1 MKNLIKYIVLA
12 GLLLN
17 GFTEANATLTLK
29 EIRTASSDVLVVVFN
44 SETKLP
50 TTNYNTWISTKI
62 NVNEVKTTDLSA
74 WRLNGEQPLQ
84 IYKFVTESSA
94 TNSGPKRA
102 EHRIFLKTTGLV
114 NGVKYKLETPHG
126 DTTFVFNDRAV
137 FCESIKTNQNA
148 YSGLSDVRYANFAI
162 WLGTGGSQKIE
173 GTLPEYE
180 VYEMSTG
187 NTITRGTL
195 VQYGSDVSSGD
206 FVYRIDLSEVPEG
219 GPYKIS
225 VKGYGC
231 SWPFGVGGDFSSRL
245 GYVSFRSM
253 YYQRCGIPLKQP
265 YAWEDIRMKHC
276 HTLLY
281 DVNASTGEANL
292 DVVGTEPTF
301 TVYGGYHDA
310 GDADRRL
317 YHLVRVPPVLM
328 TTYEAFPEY
337 FSDNQFNIP
346 DKFDENFNIL
356 GKGNGIPD
364 IIDEAEWATLIWE
377 YLQDPDGGVHW
388 GTETRGYPEPFAI
401 PMDLDTKK
409 YGTIR
414 IDNEA
419 TAMAA
424 GVFMHLARLLE
435 PYKPE
440 RSAELQQRAENAM
453 AFVGDKAND
462 QQKLYFAVQKYLLTG
477 DNTAH
482 QQVKELTG
490 RFAASEATN
499 PGSSVYSNNAL
510 AVFFYSYLR
519 DKERPKDQEAVQ
531 QMRNILRK
539 SAEREIAIF
548 NSFAYP
554 VGNPVTT
561 RRQWGNNVNQGQH
574 AYPCLLQYSLL
585 KEQRYIDVVSQLMDY
600 NQGLN
605 PIGKCYVT
613 GLGFDQVKNPHDRES
628 EYTKSKGWGVKPGIL
643 VYGPGNL
650 PDRIEFTI
658 LPAITA
664 LPRER
669 QWVDHLFTYGMNEFT
684 IHETLIYP
692 AVIYP
697 VLAEGRVW
705 DDTKDLFDV
714 PDVSIISD
722 INENEPDIIEI
733 YPNPVK
739 NNITVSS
746 TENIEIYSIKLMDS
760 LGRIVRQID
769 HINQTDYNLNMNA
782 YPKGVYILSI
792 ESRSGASIKKLIKIE

>member
-1 MKNLIKYIVLA
+1 MKKLVKYLVLIS
-12 GLLLN
+12 LLLN
-17 GFTEANATLTLK
+17 VIPQANATLKLK
-29 EIRTASSDVLVVVFN
+29 EVHTASSDVLVVVFN
-44 SETKLP
+44 SEIKAP
-50 TTNYNTWISTKI
+50 SDVYSDWISTKI
-62 NVNEVKTTDLSA
+62 DVNEVKTDDISA
-74 WRLNGEQPLQ
+74 WKINGKQPLE
-84 IYKFVTESSA
+84 IHKFVTELSA
-94 TNSGPKRA
+94 TSSDPKRA
-102 EHRIFLKTTGLV
+102 EHRVFLKVSRLK
-114 NGVKYKLETPHG
+114 NGTEYKLETPHG

-148 YSGLSDVRYANFAI
+148 YSGLSKARFANFAI

-173 GTLPEYE
+173 GKLPKYK
-180 VYEMSTG
+180 VYDMSSGKTVSG
-187 NTITRGTL
+187 GTL
-195 VQYGSDVSSGD
+195 KEIGRDESSGD
-206 FVYRIDLSEVPEG
+206 YVYRIDLSGVPEG

-265 YAWEDIRMKHC
+265 YAWEDIRESHC
-276 HTLLY
+276 HTDLY
-281 DVNASTGEANL
+281 EVNAPTGEAHL
-292 DVVGTEPTF
+292 RVAGTEPSI

-317 YHLVRVPPVLM
+317 YHLTRVPSVLM

-337 FSDNQFNIP
+337 FTDNQFNIP

-401 PMDLDTKK
+401 PMDKDDKK

-414 IDNEA
+414 SDNEA

-424 GVFMHLARLLE
+424 GVFMHLARLMK
-435 PYKPE
+435 PYNPE
-440 RSAELQQRAENAM
+440 RAAELQQRAEKAM

-462 QQKLYFAVQKYLLTG
+462 QHKLYFAIQKYLLTG

-482 QQVKELTG
+482 QQAKELTG

-499 PGSSVYSNNAL
+499 PGSSDYSNNVL
-510 AVFFYSYLR
+510 AVFFYPYLVE
-519 DKERPKDQEAVQ
+519 KERPTDQKAVQ
-531 QMRNILRK
+531 QMKDMLRNR
-539 SAEREIAIF
+539 ADMEIGIF

-561 RRQWGNNVNQGQH
+561 RRHWGNNVNQGAH
-574 AYPCLLQYSLL
+574 AYPCLLEWSLS
-585 KEQRYIDVVSQLMDY
+585 KEQKYIDVVSQLMDY

-613 GLGFDQVKNPHDRES
+613 GIGFDQVKNPHDRES
-628 EYTKSKGWGVKPGIL
+628 AYTKSQGWGVKPGIL

-650 PDRIEFTI
+650 PDRIEFNI
-658 LPAITA
+658 LPEIKT

-669 QWVDHLFTYGMNEFT
+669 QWVDHLYTYGMNEFT

-697 VLAEGRVW
+697 VLAEGRIW
-705 DDTKDLFDV
+705 DETKDPFAIS
-714 PDVSIISD
+714 VS
-722 INENEPDIIEI
+722 P
-733 YPNPVK
+733 
-739 NNITVSS
+739 
-746 TENIEIYSIKLMDS
+746 
-760 LGRIVRQID
+760 
-769 HINQTDYNLNMNA
+769 
-782 YPKGVYILSI
+782 
-792 ESRSGASIKKLIKIE
+792 SGK

>member
-1 MKNLIKYIVLA
+1 MKNLIKYLVFIC
-12 GLLLN
+12 LLLCIIPQ
-17 GFTEANATLTLK
+17 ANATLKLK
-29 EIRTASSDVLVVVFN
+29 EIRTASSDVLVVVFT
-44 SETKLP
+44 SEITFSS
-50 TTNYNTWISTKI
+50 TNYNTWISTKI
-62 NVNEVKTTDLSA
+62 DVNEVKTGNISA
-74 WRLNGEQPLQ
+74 WKLNGEQPLE
-84 IYKFVTESSA
+84 INKFVTESSA

-102 EHRIFLKTTGLV
+102 EHRIFLKVPRLI
-114 NGVKYKLETPHG
+114 NGEKYTLETPHG
-126 DTTFVFNDRAV
+126 DTTFVFNDKAI

-148 YSGLSDVRYANFAI
+148 YSGLSHVRFANFAI

-173 GTLPEYE
+173 GDLPDYE
-180 VYEMSTG
+180 VYEMSSG
-187 NTITRGTL
+187 KVISGGTL
-195 VQYGSDVSSGD
+195 MEVGHDESSGD
-206 FVYRIDLSEVPEG
+206 FVYRINLSDVPEG

-231 SWPFGVGGDFSSRL
+231 SWPFGVGGDFSSRV

-265 YAWEDIRMKHC
+265 YAWEDIRMNAC

-292 DVVGTEPTF
+292 NVIGTEPSF

-317 YHLVRVPPVLM
+317 YHLIRVPPVLM

-337 FSDNQFNIP
+337 FTDNQFNIP
-346 DKFDENFNIL
+346 DKFDEDFNVL

-388 GTETRGYPEPFAI
+388 GTETKGYPEPFAI
-401 PMDLDTKK
+401 PMDHDYKK

-419 TAMAA
+419 TGMAA
-424 GVFMHLARLLE
+424 GVFMHLARLLK

-440 RSAELQQRAENAM
+440 RSAELQQRAEKAM
-453 AFVGDKAND
+453 AFVGDNAND

-482 QQVKELTG
+482 QQIKYLAG
-490 RFAASEATN
+490 RFAASEAAN
-499 PGSSVYSNNAL
+499 PGSSDYSNNVL
-510 AVFFYSYLR
+510 AIFFYPYLIE
-519 DKERPKDQEAVQ
+519 KERPKDQEVVQ
-531 QMRNILRK
+531 QLRNILRK
-539 SAEREIAIF
+539 RADREVAIF
-548 NSFAYP
+548 KSFAYP
-554 VGNPVTT
+554 VGNPFTT
-561 RRQWGNNVNQGQH
+561 RRQWGNNVIQGQH

-613 GLGFDQVKNPHDRES
+613 GIGFDQVKNPHDRES

-658 LPAITA
+658 LPGITV

-714 PDVSIISD
+714 PDVSVISD
-722 INENEPDIIEI
+722 INENEPDKIDI

-739 NNITVSS
+739 DNLTVYS
-746 TENIEIYSIKLMDS
+746 TENIEIYSIQLMDS

-769 HINQTDYNLNMNA
+769 HINQADYNLNMNA
-782 YPKGVYILSI
+782 YPKGVYVMSI
-792 ESRSGASIKKLIKIE
+792 ESRLGTSIKKLIKIE